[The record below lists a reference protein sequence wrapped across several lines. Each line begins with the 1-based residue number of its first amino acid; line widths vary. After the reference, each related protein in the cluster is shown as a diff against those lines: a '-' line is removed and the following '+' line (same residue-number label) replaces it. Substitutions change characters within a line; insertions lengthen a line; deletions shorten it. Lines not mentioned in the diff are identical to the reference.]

1 MNVRSFLPIIAI
13 SLFVIR
19 AAAQA
24 PSVDTLAHTET
35 AKVIDA
41 YNKTVGD
48 QSAFYNG
55 QEYYPPAQAVK
66 GSPFFLGAMS
76 MQPSL
81 ICYDHTWYKDVPVFY
96 DLLND
101 QMVSAA
107 RNVLYSVRAERLSDV
122 VLAGHHFIYLSALES
137 ENLDPGYYD
146 QLYAGKSEVLVKR
159 TCSVVTRAGDRTT
172 EVFYEDRNV
181 IYIKKGNQYVSV
193 SSKGSALHVFKD
205 RAKQLKQQLSANK
218 ISYGKDREGSIVKLA
233 TWYDQPA
240 N

>member
-107 RNVLYSVRAERLSDV
+107 RNVLYSVRTGRLSDV
-122 VLAGHHFIYLSALES
+122 VLAGHHFIYLNAQDSGG
-137 ENLDPGYYD
+137 LDPGYYD
-146 QLYAGKSEVLVKR
+146 QLYGGKSAVLVKR
-159 TCSVVTRAGDRTT
+159 TCTVVTRAGDRAT
-172 EVFYEDRNV
+172 EVTYEDKNV

-193 SSKGSALHVFKD
+193 GSKGSVLNVFKD
-205 RAKQLKQQLSANK
+205 KAKQLKQDLAANK
-218 ISYGKDREGSIVKLA
+218 ISYGKDREGSIIKLA

>member
-1 MNVRSFLPIIAI
+1 MNVKSFLPIVAI

-19 AAAQA
+19 AAAQTSPA
-24 PSVDTLAHTET
+24 DTLAHTET
-35 AKVIDA
+35 ARVIDT
-41 YNKTVGD
+41 YNKTIGE

-55 QEYYPPAQAVK
+55 KEYYPPAQAVK

-81 ICYDHTWYKDVPVFY
+81 ISYDRTWYKDVPVFY

-107 RNVLYSVRAERLSDV
+107 RNVLYSIRAEHLSDV
-122 VLAGHHFIYLSALES
+122 ILAGHHFVYIGAKES
-137 ENLDPGYYD
+137 GGLDPGYYD
-146 QLYAGKSEVLVKR
+146 QLYGGKSMVLVKR
-159 TCSVVTRAGDRTT
+159 TCTVVTRAGDRTT
-172 EVFYEDRNV
+172 EVSYEDKNV

-193 SSKGSALHVFKD
+193 SSKGSVLNVFKD
-205 RAKQLKQQLSANK
+205 KAKQLKQDLSANK
-218 ISYGKDREGSIVKLA
+218 ISYGKDKEGSIVKLA
-233 TWYDQPA
+233 TWYDQTT